1 MRTDTFSKLTVAAL
15 TALTFLVFLLL
26 ATAVKAA
33 PTVSLTASPT
43 TGISPLNVTLTW
55 SSTESASCVA
65 TGAWSG
71 TKALS
76 GTEVVSGLT
85 AGSRTFTLTCGA
97 ATGSATL
104 SWTAPTQNT
113 DGSTIPATGAGSLA
127 GFEVFHATTSAGVST
142 ATPVVITNP
151 AARSY
156 TITGIPAGSRFYRAK
171 AFNAEAVRSD
181 FSGEVSNVV
190 VLPSAA
196 ANASVTINVKPNPPV
211 LSATITVAYELN
223 GIKNDGTV
231 LLGRAVGTV
240 ELGAPCIDYPFETN
254 KGEYYGIEREHVTF
268 TRQPKS
274 SMVVTKCAW
283 QG

>member
-1 MRTDTFSKLTVAAL
+1 MHTDTFSKLTLAAL
-15 TALTFLVFLLL
+15 GLLTFLVFSFI
-26 ATAVKAA
+26 ATAVHAA
-33 PTVSLTASPT
+33 PTVSLTATPT

-55 SSTESASCVA
+55 SSTESQSCVA
-65 TGAWSG
+65 TGGWSG
-71 TKALS
+71 TKAVS
-76 GTEVVSGLT
+76 GTETVTGLT
-85 AGSRTFTLTCGA
+85 ASRTFTLTCGA
-97 ATGSATL
+97 STGSATL
-104 SWTAPTQNT
+104 TWEAPTQNT
-113 DGSTIPATGAGSLA
+113 DGSPIATTGTGALA
-127 GFEVFHATTSAGVST
+127 GFEVFHATTSAGVNT
-142 ATPVVITNP
+142 ATPIVLSNP
-151 AARSY
+151 AARTY

-171 AFNAEAVRSD
+171 AFNAAAVRSD

-196 ANASVTINVKPNPPV
+196 ANASVTVNVKPNPPV

-231 LLGRAVGTV
+231 LLGRAVGTI
-240 ELGAPCIDYPFETN
+240 ELGAPCIDYPFATN

-274 SMVVTKCAW
+274 SMVVTKCAV